1 MSRATYLVTSEAQ
14 RGTALDAIR
23 RAPLGFVIE
32 AKRNKRS
39 TPQNDRMWA
48 MLTAIGQQHTHH
60 GMKYSPEDWKLIFM
74 AGLNQELRV
83 APNVDGTGLVQLGR
97 STSRLTKAEHSDLT
111 ALIEAFAA
119 QHGVDLHEHMENEN
133 G

>member
-14 RGTALDAIR
+14 RGTAMDAIR

-48 MLTAIGQQHTHH
+48 MLTAIGQQLVWH
-60 GMKYSPEDWKLIFM
+60 GQHYPPEWWKDYFM
-74 AGLNQELRV
+74 HELNGGSWMPHESGGMIPV
-83 APNVDGTGLVQLGR
+83 GM
-97 STSRLTKAEHSDLT
+97 STSRLTKQEHSDLT
-111 ALIEAFAA
+111 MILEAFAA
-119 QHGVDLHEHMENEN
+119 RHGVNVEEVKSDDPA
-133 G
+133 